1 MNMATDPRDSF
12 FRSLNQST
20 AQPPSA
26 PVDISTPPNYV
37 KGGPAA
43 PQHAAPIYDT
53 CEFCR
58 LPVRPGESH
67 GVVAQDAE
75 GNPKLVCKI
84 QRLQMVEEEIAA
96 TLPDSTL
103 ASMSRR

>member
-1 MNMATDPRDSF
+1 MATDPRNDF
-12 FRSLNQST
+12 FRSLNAST

-26 PVDISTPPNYV
+26 PVDISAPPNYAQ
-37 KGGPAA
+37 GGPRAL
-43 PQHAAPIYDT
+43 PQSPIYDT

-67 GVVAQDAE
+67 GVIAQDAD

-84 QRLQMVEEEIAA
+84 QRLQMVEEELVG
-96 TLPDSTL
+96 TLPDSAL